1 MIYTLFELDDHY
13 DMPLY
18 EVKDKKTKETHICVG
33 FDYSLLDDFLS
44 DWKKKKEE
52 LAKGRITRA
61 EYFEW
66 KIKWPHND

>member
-1 MIYTLFELDDHY
+1 
-13 DMPLY
+13 MPLY

-52 LAKGRITRA
+52 LAKGRITRE